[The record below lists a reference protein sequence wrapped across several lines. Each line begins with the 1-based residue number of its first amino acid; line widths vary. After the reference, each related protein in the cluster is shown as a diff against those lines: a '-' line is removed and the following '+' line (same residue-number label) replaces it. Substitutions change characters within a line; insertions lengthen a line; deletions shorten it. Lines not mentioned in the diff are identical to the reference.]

1 MPTYVPNVMCSPHYE
16 GRSKPPSRLVLD
28 EPKRTTE
35 VVGGY
40 ELGEG
45 TEDGGCL
52 VDESG
57 LLRLCEY
64 LSRSPGSAGAIVLM
78 CSMFRRLFRAADVH
92 RTGMRGLGEL
102 SSRMVI

>member
-1 MPTYVPNVMCSPHYE
+1 MPTYVPNVMCSPHHE

-57 LLRLCEY
+57 LLRLYAFSELLTFIEQGCVV
-64 LSRSPGSAGAIVLM
+64 SGN
-78 CSMFRRLFRAADVH
+78 FRV
-92 RTGMRGLGEL
+92 GW
-102 SSRMVI
+102 